1 MKFLLLLVLALAGC
15 QSAPKVTL
23 RFHEQVSAALPPSRQ
38 RTVEIARANLRIPVS
53 PFAALTERDVAGAE
67 LRATESGQ
75 SVVVRF
81 DPHGALALDELTTRN
96 RGLYLVVFVNDRPVT
111 AWLVDRRLFSGQFIV
126 EGDFSD
132 AEAAELVA
140 ELNRLAQKRK

>member
-1 MKFLLLLVLALAGC
+1 MKWLLFCLVALAGC
-15 QSAPKVTL
+15 QTAPKMTL

-53 PFAALTERDVAGAE
+53 PFASLTERDVAGAE

-75 SVVVRF
+75 AVVVRF

-111 AWLVDRRLFSGQFIV
+111 AWLVDRRLFSG
-126 EGDFSD
+126 
-132 AEAAELVA
+132 
-140 ELNRLAQKRK
+140 